1 MAADEEKMELLKV
14 SRNSAGSTSELPGS
28 GWGGDQTGKTEI
40 FEKFPRERGG
50 CEKFGRQVRMC

>member
-1 MAADEEKMELLKV
+1 MATDEEKMELLKV

-40 FEKFPRERGG
+40 FEKFSWKEGG
-50 CEKFGRQVRMC
+50 CEKFGR